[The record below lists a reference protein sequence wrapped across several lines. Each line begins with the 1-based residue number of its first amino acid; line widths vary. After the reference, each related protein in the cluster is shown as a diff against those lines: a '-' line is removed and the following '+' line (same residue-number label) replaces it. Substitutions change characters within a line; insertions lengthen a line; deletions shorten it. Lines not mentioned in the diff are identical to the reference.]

1 MYLHIFGFAFCW
13 ENNVNDDIFLVF
25 AQRWLRRSQMTCSS
39 DAKKFMN
46 IIMGT
51 VVPWNA
57 YTYLDG
63 DAYSD
68 ANAVAVAVKKFH
80 CRRFIH
86 IFFCVFF
93 LLDFYFHILTAFC
106 GWRQQWDLVSS
117 SRALCY
123 WLCGINYT
131 LCHLDSITNLCKS
144 RFNLFNS
151 HDPSMMAIQVRNKWV
166 GIRIYIVLYYMVKCY
181 LTVMS

>member
-86 IFFCVFF
+86 IFFAYFFFIGFLFPYSHRLLRMETTMGFGVFIEGP
-93 LLDFYFHILTAFC
+93 LLLIVRHKLN
-106 GWRQQWDLVSS
+106 
-117 SRALCY
+117 AL
-123 WLCGINYT
+123 
-131 LCHLDSITNLCKS
+131 SP
-144 RFNLFNS
+144 RFDYKFMQIAL
-151 HDPSMMAIQVRNKWV
+151 
-166 GIRIYIVLYYMVKCY
+166 
-181 LTVMS
+181 